1 MPGYCPAGMFVMRTR
16 PFGPVPTR
24 TFVPRMET
32 NAAWMGTSPVSLTTP
47 SIVPRTM
54 GVSGAGPVPAGRNC
68 ARAIDGGDTA
78 SASRAVNNKIA
89 REIRDMMS
97 CAHDRI
103 RIRRRSR
110 RPGSTQPPASV
121 SNIDCEPRR
130 RELRRAVVLAVRSD
144 HRPAERDAVEAL
156 GLWYWHHLGH
166 KVLVRTGRDVD
177 WDLIKL
183 LVTPHVDPPITF
195 HDKRIAFLIE
205 NRVEDGV
212 GRRRGGER
220 RCRQAAGVLSNH
232 IEISDRAGLVACS
245 ELCLC
250 AKQDQLFVADN
261 RDRRRR
267 RGPDAVAQRRLRAGR
282 TSG

>member
-144 HRPAERDAVEAL
+144 ERPAERDAVQAL
-156 GLWYWHHLGH
+156 GLRNRHHQSH
-166 KVLVRTGRDVD
+166 EVLVRARRHVERN
-177 WDLIKL
+177 LAQP
-183 LVTPHVDPPITF
+183 LVSPHVGPPIPF
-195 HDKRIAFLIE
+195 HQKRIAL
-205 NRVEDGV
+205 
-212 GRRRGGER
+212 
-220 RCRQAAGVLSNH
+220 
-232 IEISDRAGLVACS
+232 
-245 ELCLC
+245 
-250 AKQDQLFVADN
+250 
-261 RDRRRR
+261 
-267 RGPDAVAQRRLRAGR
+267 
-282 TSG
+282 